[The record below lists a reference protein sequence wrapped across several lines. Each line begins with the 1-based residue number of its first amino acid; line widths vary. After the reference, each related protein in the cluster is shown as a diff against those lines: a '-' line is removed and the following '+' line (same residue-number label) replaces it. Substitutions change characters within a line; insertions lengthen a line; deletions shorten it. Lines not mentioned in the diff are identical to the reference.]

1 MAGESA
7 FEKRLAAETT
17 MDRVEGLLE
26 HFNLPPKVI
35 TFIRRHAKTLKIVL
49 AVVVVVVVSVA
60 LYDSYREQQRE
71 EAASALARALQVEEE
86 RKPDALAKVTAE
98 YSSTTSALWARI
110 ELANL
115 EMVKGSFS
123 SAASQYND
131 ILGKT
136 DEESP
141 LFALVLYALAQ
152 AYEADA
158 KYGEAF
164 REYDRLKNVKG
175 YENLAYQGMARLEEA
190 QGNLDKAI
198 AIFNNFLLTIGDDPS
213 LAQVKEQ
220 VEGDVARL
228 KSRL

>member
-49 AVVVVVVVSVA
+49 VVVVVVVVSVA
-60 LYDSYREQQRE
+60 LYDSYRKQQRE

-136 DEESP
+136 DEKSP

-158 KYGEAF
+158 KHGEAF